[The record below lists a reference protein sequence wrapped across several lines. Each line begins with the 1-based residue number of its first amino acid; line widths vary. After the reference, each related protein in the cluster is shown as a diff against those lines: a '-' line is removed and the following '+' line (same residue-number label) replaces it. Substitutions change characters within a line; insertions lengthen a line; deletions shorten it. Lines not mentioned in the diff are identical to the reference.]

1 MHNRSALHIL
11 PLPLRFDTFG
21 GRRLSDHPSPVMPT
35 STPAPFAG
43 VVLML
48 LFASC
53 QSPDSG
59 EDMSAGNE
67 PSLQARADSLTHAS
81 LLVDGHIDLPY
92 RLRDFY
98 EPPADS
104 TMGGDFDYP
113 RAQAGGLDAPF
124 MSIYIPTELQDT
136 PDAAEERANS
146 LIDLVENVATEH
158 PDHFTLVTSPDE
170 VRQVAETEALALPMG
185 MENGA
190 GLGGDLDNVKHFYD
204 RGIRYIT
211 LTHGTHNRLGDSSY
225 DDAEPRWNGLS
236 PFGQKVV
243 TEMNRLGIMV
253 DVSHVTDPTALDAMD
268 RSEAPVI
275 ASHSSCRHFT
285 PGWERN
291 VSNELIREIAG
302 TGGVVMITFG
312 SSFLQNKYREQD
324 APIRAEMQAHI
335 DSMGWDDD
343 SREAIVYEQETR
355 ANNPIGTVEDVA
367 DHIDHAVDLVGV
379 EHVGLGSDFD
389 GVFALPK
396 GLQDA
401 SGYPNLVAELLR
413 RDYTEDEI
421 AQILGE
427 NLLRVWSEVEATAE
441 RLQDDA

>member
-1 MHNRSALHIL
+1 
-11 PLPLRFDTFG
+11 
-21 GRRLSDHPSPVMPT
+21 MPAST
-35 STPAPFAG
+35 SVPFVG

-48 LFASC
+48 LVAGC
-53 QSPDSG
+53 QSPDS
-59 EDMSAGNE
+59 ENAPDDDAQSV
-67 PSLQARADSLTHAS
+67 QARADSLAQAS

-92 RLRDFY
+92 RLRNFY
-98 EPPADS
+98 ENPADS
-104 TMGGDFDYP
+104 TVGGDLDYP
-113 RAQAGGLDAPF
+113 RARAGGLDAPF

-136 PDAAEERANS
+136 PDAAEDRANS
-146 LIDLVENVATEH
+146 LIDLVKKVASEH
-158 PDHFTLVTSPDE
+158 PDHFTLATSPDE
-170 VRQVAETEALALPMG
+170 VRQVAETEALAFPMG

-190 GLGGDLDNVKHFYD
+190 GLGGDLDNVEHFYD

-236 PFGQKVV
+236 PFGETVV
-243 TEMNRLGIMV
+243 AEMNRLGIMV
-253 DVSHVTDPTALDAMD
+253 DVSHVTDPTALDAMGQ
-268 RSEAPVI
+268 SEAPVI

-291 VSNELIREIAG
+291 VSDELIQEIAD

-312 SSFLQNKYREQD
+312 SSFLQNEYREQD
-324 APIRAEMQAHI
+324 DPIREEMNAHI

-343 SREAIVYEQETR
+343 SREAVVYEQKMR
-355 ANNPIGTVEDVA
+355 MKHPIGTVADVA
-367 DHIDHAVDLVGV
+367 DHIDHVVDLVGV

-413 RDYTEDEI
+413 RGYTEDEI
-421 AQILGE
+421 AQLLGE
-427 NLLRVWSEVEATAE
+427 NVLRVWAEVEATAE
-441 RLQDDA
+441 RLQQDR